1 MLRFGAINLELEIGC
16 SRVYRGTCDASV
28 GSPNREVP
36 VKQELISSNS
46 WTGWS
51 KTAIEG
57 SKT

>member
-36 VKQELISSNS
+36 VSRS
-46 WTGWS
+46 
-51 KTAIEG
+51 
-57 SKT
+57 